1 MTTRHLA
8 THALAALLCAGT
20 ATLAGA
26 QTILA
31 EDFEDG
37 VLDPRISVATVGTFG
52 SASGIK
58 SFTGFGSDKAFGYG
72 RSTCRVNCFD
82 GSVTNFTITFAQPTF
97 VSSVSFKEMELFSNW
112 GSGGNVLADGVLVS
126 PDRISFGRLPYNDF
140 QADTTFR
147 VYSLQIDRTVT
158 QLVLQVWDITDLSE
172 IYIDDL
178 IVNSASAV
186 PEPSAAWLLALGA
199 PALWLA
205 ARRRQRGG

>member
-1 MTTRHLA
+1 MTSHFAKR
-8 THALAALLCAGT
+8 ALAALLCAGA

-26 QTILA
+26 QTILS

-37 VLDPRISVATVGTFG
+37 VLDPHISVTTVGSFT

-58 SFTGFGSDKAFGYG
+58 PFTGFGSNLAFGYG

-82 GSVTNFTITFAQPTF
+82 GSVTNLVITFDQPTF
-97 VSSVSFKEMELFSNW
+97 VSSVSFKEMELVSNW

-140 QADTTFR
+140 QADTVYR
-147 VYSLQIDRTVT
+147 VYSLQIGRTVT

-172 IYIDDL
+172 IYLDDL
-178 IVNSASAV
+178 VVSAGATAV
-186 PEPSAAWLLALGA
+186 PEPSAAWLIALGA
-199 PALWLA
+199 PTLWLA
-205 ARRRQRGG
+205 ARRRQRRG